1 MLRPDTDCLS
11 RKRNRMTPEEFT
23 KAKEAL
29 GLNNSSAARW
39 LVRSR
44 RTIIRYQYPADD
56 PRNSPIP
63 GPVVRTMMHWLE
75 VRGIT
80 LDEGGMV

>member
-1 MLRPDTDCLS
+1 
-11 RKRNRMTPEEFT
+11 MTPEEFRQ
-23 KAKEAL
+23 AKEAL

-56 PRNSPIP
+56 PRNSAIP

-75 VRGIT
+75 ARGIT
-80 LDEGGMV
+80 LDEGAVL